1 MVVGTAQERAPG
13 AVKVFVTGAGGQ
25 VGREVME
32 AFRDDAVGFDHAT
45 LDVTDPGTVRAAV
58 QAVRPDAIIHC
69 AAYTA
74 VDACESHPDLAF
86 AVNAGATRHV
96 MEAAR
101 EVGAYVVYLST
112 DYVFDG
118 TKPDPYVET
127 DTPNPLSVYGKSKL
141 AGEHEIHPDSAI
153 VRISWVCGRYGNNM
167 VKTILRL
174 AEQNDTLR
182 FVSDQRGNPTIV
194 TDLVEQLRL
203 FVAGRLAGIWHVT
216 NQGAVSWYEFAQAV
230 LEAAGDDPNRV
241 EPIATSDLHP
251 PRPAPRPANS
261 VLENRRLREA
271 NIPLLPDFR
280 DSLPRLLA
288 ALAQ

>member
-1 MVVGTAQERAPG
+1 
-13 AVKVFVTGAGGQ
+13 VKVFVTGAGGQ
-25 VGREVME
+25 VGREVVQVFGD
-32 AFRDDAVGFDHAT
+32 AAVGFDHAT

-58 QAVRPDAIIHC
+58 HAVGPDAIVHC

-74 VDACESHPDLAF
+74 VDACESHSDIAF
-86 AVNAGATRHV
+86 AVNAEATRNV

-118 TKPDPYVET
+118 TKPEPYVET
-127 DTPNPLSVYGKSKL
+127 DAPNPLSVYGKSKL
-141 AGEHEIHPDSAI
+141 AGEREIDADSAV

-174 AEQNDTLR
+174 AEQHDILR

-194 TDLVEQLRL
+194 TDLVDRLPL
-203 FVAGRLAGIWHVT
+203 FVERRLAGVWHVT

-241 EPIATSDLHP
+241 EPIATSDLQP

-280 DSLPRLLA
+280 DSLPRLLSE
-288 ALAQ
+288 LE

>member
-1 MVVGTAQERAPG
+1 
-13 AVKVFVTGAGGQ
+13 VKVFVTGAGGQ

-32 AFRDDAVGFDHAT
+32 VFGDDAVGFDHAT

-86 AVNAGATRHV
+86 AVNAIATGHV

-118 TKPDPYVET
+118 TKPEPYVET
-127 DTPNPLSVYGKSKL
+127 DAPNPLSVYGKSKL
-141 AGEHEIHPDSAI
+141 AGEREIDADSAV

-167 VKTILRL
+167 AKTILRL
-174 AEQNDTLR
+174 AEQHDILR

-194 TDLVEQLRL
+194 TDLVDRLPL
-203 FVAGRLAGIWHVT
+203 FVERRLAGVWHVT

-230 LEAAGDDPNRV
+230 LEAVGDDPNRV
-241 EPIATSDLHP
+241 EPIATSDLQP

-280 DSLPRLLA
+280 DSLPRLVSELA
-288 ALAQ
+288 